1 LKDVLAFLNWYGI
14 ITLVGVFSLPIAFR
28 FFPRLA
34 SRGYAFLR
42 PLSLLIWGYS
52 FWMLGSLGIL
62 QNDLGGVLLGLGILV
77 ICSFVLLRGDTRNQI
92 KEWFNQSW
100 KTVVVVEV
108 VFFVFFAGWTIVRA
122 ANPEAAYTEKPME
135 LAFINSILQSD
146 SFPPPDPW
154 LSGYAISYYYF
165 GYILVSMLTRV
176 TGVASSVAFNLSS
189 SLWFGM
195 TAAAAYGVGHDLI
208 HAWQTR
214 KSKAGET
221 INDTTIKKIS
231 RSGGLLGPF
240 FLLLL
245 GNLEGLLEILYAKR
259 FFWTTAADGT
269 FTSRFWSWLQ
279 ILELNTA
286 PTQPASWLPNRSTGW
301 IWWRGS
307 RVIQD
312 VSMSGG
318 NIEVIDEFP
327 FFTYLLSDLHP
338 HLLAMPFCLLAIALA
353 LNLFLS
359 IEKKDVK
366 TWASFRWMPRW
377 ESWLTVLILG
387 SLAFLN
393 TWDFPIYV
401 GLFAVVIL
409 YKRIREAG
417 WYWGLA
423 WEFLLNGLVLGVT
436 GVVLFLPFYIGFQSQ
451 AGGILPS
458 LEYMTRGVNFWVM
471 FGIFL
476 SLLLIWLIY
485 TIRQKE
491 IPFSLVKGI
500 KFAAFCF
507 LSLFL
512 LSTLWGLIL
521 FNLSAIGENL
531 ASFSNATLGV
541 LGEKLSALVTNLP
554 DPKTFWDVQIFNL
567 FTLWGSKTI
576 SANATLTSV
585 GEKMIMGGQAFSG
598 LHGNYSVLAIIQE
611 SITRR
616 IVSPGAWLTLAVM
629 LTLVWGLLNGKKQPE
644 KVNTENEPSVVEQQ
658 QEPNIKIFV
667 LILTLIGLGLTIFP
681 EYFYLRD
688 QFGSRMNTIFKFYF
702 QAWMFWSI
710 AAAFA
715 SIELLAELKRWKL
728 VLFSVFWTGLIVAG
742 MAYPVVMLLNKT
754 SNFSPIVWTLDGNEY
769 ISRYNP
775 DDYLAFNW
783 LATQDYG
790 IVAEAVGGSYTDYA
804 RISTRSGFPT
814 VLGWPGHESQ
824 WRGGATE
831 MGSRAADISILY
843 ETQSADE
850 TLAIIQKYR
859 IQYVYVGNLELIQY
873 KVAREKFDALFDLI
887 YSNGSVTIYE
897 VPPHYGK

>member
-1 LKDVLAFLNWYGI
+1 MKDVLAFLNWYGI

-195 TAAAAYGVGHDLI
+195 TAAAVYGVVHDLI
-208 HAWQTR
+208 HALQTR

-221 INDTTIKKIS
+221 IKDTTIKKIS
-231 RSGGLLGPF
+231 RSGGLLGPL

-269 FTSRFWSWLQ
+269 LTSRFWSWLQ

-286 PTQPASWLPNRSTGW
+286 PTQPASWMPNRSTGW

-338 HLLAMPFCLLAIALA
+338 HLLAMPFCLLAIALV

-359 IEKKDVK
+359 IEKKDVH
-366 TWASFRWMPRW
+366 TWVSFRWMRRW

-409 YKRIREAG
+409 YKRIQEAG

-491 IPFSLVKGI
+491 IPFSPLKGI
-500 KFAAFCF
+500 RFAAYCF
-507 LSLFL
+507 LGLFL
-512 LSTLWGLIL
+512 LSTLWGLIIL
-521 FNLSAIGENL
+521 NLSTIGEKL
-531 ASFSNATLGV
+531 ATSANAFMATLGAKMV
-541 LGEKLSALVTNLP
+541 L
-554 DPKTFWDVQIFNL
+554 
-567 FTLWGSKTI
+567 
-576 SANATLTSV
+576 
-585 GEKMIMGGQAFSG
+585 GGQAFSG
-598 LHGNYSVLAIIQE
+598 LHGNYSVLAIVQE

-629 LTLVWGLLNGKKQPE
+629 VTLVWGLLNGRKQSKKI
-644 KVNTENEPSVVEQQ
+644 NTNDEPSVLGEQQ
-658 QEPNIKIFV
+658 APNIKIFV
-667 LILTLIGLGLTIFP
+667 LILAFFGLGLTIFP

-715 SIELLAELKRWKL
+715 SIELLTVLKRWKL

-843 ETQSADE
+843 ETPSADE
-850 TLAIIQKYR
+850 ALAIIQKYR
-859 IQYVYVGNLELIQY
+859 IQYIYVGNLELIQY

>member
-195 TAAAAYGVGHDLI
+195 TAAAVYGVVHDLI
-208 HAWQTR
+208 HALQTR

-221 INDTTIKKIS
+221 IKDTTIKKIS
-231 RSGGLLGPF
+231 RSGGLLGPL

-269 FTSRFWSWLQ
+269 LTSRFWSWLQ

-286 PTQPASWLPNRSTGW
+286 PTQPASWMPNRSTGW

-338 HLLAMPFCLLAIALA
+338 HLLAMPFCLLAIALV

-359 IEKKDVK
+359 IEKKDVH
-366 TWASFRWMPRW
+366 TWVSFRWMRRW

-409 YKRIREAG
+409 YKRIQEAG

-491 IPFSLVKGI
+491 IPFSPLKGI
-500 KFAAFCF
+500 RFAAYCF
-507 LSLFL
+507 LGLFL
-512 LSTLWGLIL
+512 LSTLWGLIIL
-521 FNLSAIGENL
+521 NLSTIGEKL
-531 ASFSNATLGV
+531 ATSANAFMATLGAKMV
-541 LGEKLSALVTNLP
+541 L
-554 DPKTFWDVQIFNL
+554 
-567 FTLWGSKTI
+567 
-576 SANATLTSV
+576 
-585 GEKMIMGGQAFSG
+585 GGQAFSG
-598 LHGNYSVLAIIQE
+598 LHGNYSVLAIVQE

-629 LTLVWGLLNGKKQPE
+629 VTLVWGLLNGRKQSKKI
-644 KVNTENEPSVVEQQ
+644 NTNDEPSVLGEQQ
-658 QEPNIKIFV
+658 APNIKIFV
-667 LILTLIGLGLTIFP
+667 LILAFFGLGLTIFP

-715 SIELLAELKRWKL
+715 SIELLTVLKRWKL

-843 ETQSADE
+843 ETPSADE
-850 TLAIIQKYR
+850 ALAIIQKYR
-859 IQYVYVGNLELIQY
+859 IQYIYVGNLELIQY

>member
-1 LKDVLAFLNWYGI
+1 MKDVLAFLNWYGI
-14 ITLVGVFSLPIAFR
+14 ITLIGAFSLPIAFR
-28 FFPRLA
+28 FLPRLA

-42 PLSLLIWGYS
+42 PISLLVWGYS
-52 FWMLGSLGIL
+52 FWLLGSLGIL
-62 QNDLGGVLLGLGILV
+62 QNDLGGVLLGLGVLV
-77 ICSFVLLRGDTRNQI
+77 ICSVVLLRGDI
-92 KEWFNQSW
+92 KEQLKVWFKHNW
-100 KTVVVVEV
+100 KTVLMVEV

-135 LAFINSILQSD
+135 LAFINSILQSN
-146 SFPPPDPW
+146 SFPPQDPW

-165 GYILVSMLTRV
+165 GYVLVSMITRV

-195 TAAAAYGVGHDLI
+195 TAAAVYGLVHDLL
-208 HAWQTR
+208 HSWQSRRSRSEVRITEKVVGR
-214 KSKAGET
+214 RA
-221 INDTTIKKIS
+221 

-259 FFWTTAADGT
+259 FFWTTASDGSL
-269 FTSRFWSWLQ
+269 TSQFWSWLS

-286 PTQPASWLPNRSTGW
+286 PSQPASWMPNRTTGW
-301 IWWRGS
+301 LWWRGS

-338 HLLAMPFCLLAIALA
+338 HLLAMPICLLALAMA
-353 LNLFLS
+353 LNLFLT
-359 IEKKDVK
+359 IGKKELPFPI
-366 TWASFRWMPRW
+366 SFSWVRRW

-401 GLFAVVIL
+401 GLFVVVVL
-409 YKRIREAG
+409 YKRIQESG
-417 WYWGLA
+417 WFWA
-423 WEFLLNGLVLGVT
+423 RVWEFLLNGVLLGIA

-458 LEYMTRGVNFWVM
+458 LEYMTRGINFWIM

-476 SLLLIWLIY
+476 SFMLIWLVF
-485 TIRQKE
+485 TVKQKE
-491 IPFSLVKGI
+491 IPFSLIKGI
-500 KFAAFCF
+500 KFAVFCF
-507 LSLFL
+507 LGLFL
-512 LSTLWGLIL
+512 LSTLWGLIVL
-521 FNLSAIGENL
+521 NLSTFGESL
-531 ASFSNATLGV
+531 STSSNTTVAALGARMV
-541 LGEKLSALVTNLP
+541 
-554 DPKTFWDVQIFNL
+554 
-567 FTLWGSKTI
+567 
-576 SANATLTSV
+576 
-585 GEKMIMGGQAFSG
+585 MGGQAFSG
-598 LHGNYSVLAIIQE
+598 SHGNYSVLAILQE

-616 IVSPGAWLTLAVM
+616 IVSPGAWLTLAG
-629 LTLVWGLLNGKKQPE
+629 LLAIVWGLLAGKKQ
-644 KVNTENEPSVVEQQ
+644 SVDSDVEDVLSGGSDS

-667 LILTLIGLGLTIFP
+667 LILILFGLGLTIFP

-715 SIELLAELKRWKL
+715 SIELLTVLQRWKFAA
-728 VLFSVFWTGLIVAG
+728 FSVFWAALIMAG

-769 ISRYNP
+769 IARYNP

-790 IVAEAVGGSYTDYA
+790 IVVEAVGGSYTDYA

-831 MGSRAADISILY
+831 MGSRATDISTLY
-843 ETQSADE
+843 ETSSVDE
-850 TLAIIQKYR
+850 TLAIIQKYKIR
-859 IQYVYVGNLELIQY
+859 YIYLGNLELMQY
-873 KVAREKFDALFDLI
+873 KVAREKFDGLFDLI

-897 VPPHYGK
+897 VPLHYGN

>member
-1 LKDVLAFLNWYGI
+1 MKDVLAFLNWYGI

-42 PLSLLIWGYS
+42 PLSLLLWGYS
-52 FWMLGSLGIL
+52 FWILGSLGIL
-62 QNDLGGVLLGLGILV
+62 QNDLGGVLLGLGVLV
-77 ICSFVLLRGDTRNQI
+77 VTSLVLLRGET
-92 KEWFNQSW
+92 KEQLVEWCKHNW

-146 SFPPPDPW
+146 SFPPQDPW

-165 GYILVSMLTRV
+165 GYVLVSMLTRV

-195 TAAAAYGVGHDLI
+195 TAAAVYGVLHDLI

-214 KSKAGET
+214 RSRTEATISDKA
-221 INDTTIKKIS
+221 IKKLS
-231 RSGGLLGPF
+231 RSGGILGPI
-240 FLLLL
+240 FLLVL
-245 GNLEGLLEILYAKR
+245 GNLEGFLEILYAKR
-259 FFWTTAADGT
+259 FFWTVGADGSL
-269 FTSRFWSWLQ
+269 TSRFWSWLS
-279 ILELNTA
+279 ILELNIA
-286 PTQPASWLPNRSTGW
+286 PTQPISWMPNRTTGW
-301 IWWRGS
+301 MWWRGS

-338 HLLAMPFCLLAIALA
+338 HLLAMPFCLLALAMA
-353 LNLFLS
+353 LNLFLT
-359 IEKKDVK
+359 IGTKEFPFPI
-366 TWASFRWMPRW
+366 SFSWLRRW

-401 GLFAVVIL
+401 GLYVVVVL
-409 YKRIREAG
+409 YKRIQEAG
-417 WYWGLA
+417 WSRA
-423 WEFLLNGLVLGVT
+423 RVWEFLLNGLVLGVA
-436 GVVLFLPFYIGFQSQ
+436 GVVPFLPFYIGFQSQ

-476 SLLLIWLIY
+476 SLMLTWLVF

-500 KFAAFCF
+500 KFATFCF
-507 LSLFL
+507 LGLFL
-512 LSTLWGLIL
+512 LSTLWGIIL
-521 FNLSAIGENL
+521 LNLSIYGEFL
-531 ASFSNATLGV
+531 STSSNASMAALG
-541 LGEKLSALVTNLP
+541 A
-554 DPKTFWDVQIFNL
+554 
-567 FTLWGSKTI
+567 
-576 SANATLTSV
+576 
-585 GEKMIMGGQAFSG
+585 KMVFGGQAFSG
-598 LHGNYSVLAIIQE
+598 SHGNYSTVAIIQE

-616 IVSPGAWLTLAVM
+616 IVSPGAWLTLSA
-629 LTLVWGLLNGKKQPE
+629 LLALVWGLLVGRKQSAE
-644 KVNTENEPSVVEQQ
+644 VDVDNKSSDGGDLH
-658 QEPNIKIFV
+658 EPNIKVFV
-667 LILTLIGLGLTIFP
+667 LILILFGLGLTIFP

-715 SIELLAELKRWKL
+715 SIELLAVLKRWKFAF
-728 VLFSVFWTGLIVAG
+728 FSVFWIGLLMAG

-769 ISRYNP
+769 IARYNP

-783 LATQDYG
+783 LAVQDFG

-804 RISTRSGFPT
+804 RISTRSGLPT

-831 MGSRAADISILY
+831 LDSREGDISVLY
-843 ETQSADE
+843 ETTSADE
-850 TLAIIQKYR
+850 ALAIIQKYKIR
-859 IQYVYVGNLELIQY
+859 YIYLGNLELMQY
-873 KVAREKFDALFDLI
+873 EVASEKFDETLDLI

-897 VPPHYGK
+897 VPPNYGN

>member
-1 LKDVLAFLNWYGI
+1 MNWYGI

-42 PLSLLIWGYS
+42 PLSLLVWGYS
-52 FWMLGSLGIL
+52 FWILGSLGIL
-62 QNDLGGVLLGLGILV
+62 QNDLGGVILGLGVLV
-77 ICSFVLLRGDTRNQI
+77 ICSLILLRGNTRTLL
-92 KEWFNQSW
+92 KEWFKLNW
-100 KTVVVVEV
+100 KTAVVVEV
-108 VFFVFFAGWTIVRA
+108 VFFVFFAGWTVVRA

-135 LAFINSILQSD
+135 LAFVNSILQSD
-146 SFPPPDPW
+146 SFPPQDPW

-165 GYILVSMLTRV
+165 GYVLVSMLTRV

-195 TAAAAYGVGHDLI
+195 TAAAVYGVLHDLI
-208 HAWQTR
+208 HAWQAR
-214 KSKAGET
+214 KSRSEVT
-221 INDTTIKKIS
+221 ITDKTIKKVA
-231 RSGGLLGPF
+231 RSGAILGPF

-259 FFWTTAADGT
+259 FFWTTGADGSL
-269 FTSRFWSWLQ
+269 TSRFWSWLS
-279 ILELNTA
+279 ILELNIA
-286 PTQPASWLPNRSTGW
+286 PIEPISWMPNRTTGW
-301 IWWRGS
+301 LWWRGS

-312 VSMSGG
+312 ISMSGG

-338 HLLAMPFCLLAIALA
+338 HLLAMPFCLLALA
-353 LNLFLS
+353 MAINLFLT
-359 IEKKDVK
+359 IEKKEFPFPI
-366 TWASFRWMPRW
+366 SFSWLRRW

-401 GLFAVVIL
+401 GLFVVVVL
-409 YKRIREAG
+409 YKRIQEAG
-417 WYWGLA
+417 WSRA
-423 WEFLLNGLVLGVT
+423 RVWEFLLNGIVLGVA

-458 LEYMTRGVNFWVM
+458 LEYMTRGINFWIM

-476 SLLLIWLIY
+476 SLILIWLVF

-491 IPFSLVKGI
+491 IPFSPMKGI

-507 LSLFL
+507 LGLFL
-512 LSTLWGLIL
+512 LSTLWGLIIL
-521 FNLSAIGENL
+521 NLSTLGENL
-531 ASFSNATLGV
+531 STSSNAFLAELG
-541 LGEKLSALVTNLP
+541 T
-554 DPKTFWDVQIFNL
+554 
-567 FTLWGSKTI
+567 
-576 SANATLTSV
+576 
-585 GEKMIMGGQAFSG
+585 KMVMGGQAFSG
-598 LHGNYSVLAIIQE
+598 SHGNYSVLAIIQE

-616 IVSPGAWLTLAVM
+616 IVSPGAWLTLAG
-629 LTLVWGLLNGKKQPE
+629 LLAIVWGLLAGKK
-644 KVNTENEPSVVEQQ
+644 TSVGVDAEVESPDIEHQR
-658 QEPNIKIFV
+658 EPNIKIFI
-667 LILTLIGLGLTIFP
+667 LILILFGLGLTIFP

-688 QFGSRMNTIFKFYF
+688 QFGTRMNTIFKFYF

-715 SIELLAELKRWKL
+715 SIEVLAALKRWKFA
-728 VLFSVFWTGLIVAG
+728 LFSVFWTALILAG

-754 SNFSPIVWTLDGNEY
+754 SQFSPMVWTLDGNEY
-769 ISRYNP
+769 LSRSNP

-783 LATQDYG
+783 LGTKEKG
-790 IVAEAVGGSYTDYA
+790 IIAEAVGGSYTDYA

-824 WRGGATE
+824 WRGGAEE
-831 MGSRAADISILY
+831 MGNRAGDISTLY
-843 ETQSADE
+843 ETTSADE
-850 TLAIIQKYR
+850 AMTIIQKYKIR
-859 IQYVYVGNLELIQY
+859 YIYLGNLELIQY

-897 VPPHYGK
+897 VPANYGK

>member
-1 LKDVLAFLNWYGI
+1 MKDVLAFLNWYGI
-14 ITLVGVFSLPIAFR
+14 ITIVGVFSLPIAFR
-28 FFPRLA
+28 FLPRLA

-52 FWMLGSLGIL
+52 FWILGSLGIL
-62 QNDLGGVLLGLGILV
+62 QNDLGGVLLGLGVLV
-77 ICSFVLLRGDTRNQI
+77 ICSLVLLRGETREQL
-92 KEWFNQSW
+92 KEWFKHNW
-100 KTVVVVEV
+100 KTVIVVEV
-108 VFFVFFAGWTIVRA
+108 VFFVFFAGWTVVRA

-135 LAFINSILQSD
+135 LAFINSILKSE
-146 SFPPPDPW
+146 SFPPQDPW

-165 GYILVSMLTRV
+165 GYVLVSMLTRV
-176 TGVASSVAFNLSS
+176 TGVASAVAFNLSS

-195 TAAAAYGVGHDLI
+195 TAAAVYGVLHDLI
-208 HAWQTR
+208 HAWQTH
-214 KSKAGET
+214 KSRSDATITDKA
-221 INDTTIKKIS
+221 IKKLA
-231 RSGGLLGPF
+231 RSGGLLGSF

-259 FFWTTAADGT
+259 FFWTTAADVSL
-269 FTSRFWSWLQ
+269 TSRFWSWLS

-286 PTQPASWLPNRSTGW
+286 PIEPISWMPNRTAGW
-301 IWWRGS
+301 LWWRGS

-312 VSMSGG
+312 MSMNGG

-338 HLLAMPFCLLAIALA
+338 HLLAMPICLLALAMA
-353 LNLFLS
+353 LNLFLT
-359 IEKKDVK
+359 IGKKESPFPI
-366 TWASFRWMPRW
+366 SFSWLRRW

-401 GLFAVVIL
+401 GLSVVVAL
-409 YKRIREAG
+409 YKRIQEAG
-417 WYWGLA
+417 WSRA
-423 WEFLLNGLVLGVT
+423 RVWEFLLNGIMLGVA
-436 GVVLFLPFYIGFQSQ
+436 GVILFLPFYIGFQSQ

-458 LEYMTRGVNFWVM
+458 LEYMTRGINFWIM

-476 SLLLIWLIY
+476 SLLLIWLVF
-485 TIRQKE
+485 TMRQKE
-491 IPFSLVKGI
+491 IRFSFAKGI

-507 LSLFL
+507 LGLFL

-521 FNLSAIGENL
+521 FNLAGMGESL
-531 ASFSNATLGV
+531 AAFSNATLGG
-541 LGEKLSALVTNLP
+541 LEAKFSTLVSDLP
-554 DPKTFWDVQIFNL
+554 NTKTFWDTQLFNL
-567 FTLWGSKTI
+567 YTLWGN
-576 SANATLTSV
+576 NAVSLNASLTAV
-585 GEKMIMGGQAFSG
+585 GDKMVMGGQAFSG
-598 LHGNYSVLAIIQE
+598 SHGNYSVLAIIQE
-611 SITRR
+611 SIIRR
-616 IVSPGAWLTLAVM
+616 IVSPGAWLTLAAL
-629 LTLVWGLLNGKKQPE
+629 LTLVWGLLVGHNTPIEAEVE
-644 KVNTENEPSVVEQQ
+644 KESSVGVEL
-658 QEPNIKIFV
+658 QEPNVKIFV
-667 LILTLIGLGLTIFP
+667 LILVLFGLGLTIFP

-715 SIELLAELKRWKL
+715 SVELLAALKRWKFA
-728 VLFSVFWTGLIVAG
+728 VFSVFWTGLIVAG
-742 MAYPVVMLLNKT
+742 LVYPVVMLINKT

-804 RISTRSGFPT
+804 RISTRSGLPT

-831 MGSRAADISILY
+831 MGSRAGDVSTLY
-843 ETQSADE
+843 ETTSTDE
-850 TLAIIQKYR
+850 ALVIIQKYKVR
-859 IQYVYVGNLELIQY
+859 YIYLGNLELTQY
-873 KVAREKFDALFDLI
+873 KVAREKFDEILDLI

-897 VPPHYGK
+897 VPPNYGN

>member
-1 LKDVLAFLNWYGI
+1 MKDVLAFLNWYGI
-14 ITLVGVFSLPIAFR
+14 IMLVGVFSLPIAFR

-62 QNDLGGVLLGLGILV
+62 QNDLGGVLLGLGVLV
-77 ICSFVLLRGDTRNQI
+77 ISSLVLLRGETKGQLR
-92 KEWFNQSW
+92 EWFKRSW

-135 LAFINSILQSD
+135 LAFINSILQSG
-146 SFPPPDPW
+146 SFPPQDPW

-165 GYILVSMLTRV
+165 GYVLVSMLTRV

-195 TAAAAYGVGHDLI
+195 TAAAVYGVVHDLI
-208 HAWQTR
+208 HAWQSR
-214 KSKAGET
+214 QSKTE
-221 INDTTIKKIS
+221 TTITEKVMKN
-231 RSGGLLGPF
+231 RARFGGLLGPF

-245 GNLEGLLEILYAKR
+245 GNLEGFLEILYAKR
-259 FFWTTAADGT
+259 FFWTTAADGSL
-269 FTSRFWSWLQ
+269 TSRFWSWLS

-286 PTQPASWLPNRSTGW
+286 PTQPASWMPNRTVGW
-301 IWWRGS
+301 LWWRGS

-312 VSMSGG
+312 VSMNGG

-338 HLLAMPFCLLAIALA
+338 HLLAMPFCLLALA
-353 LNLFLS
+353 VAMNLFLS
-359 IEKKDVK
+359 IEKKNIIPWV
-366 TWASFRWMPRW
+366 SFRWMRRW
-377 ESWLTVLILG
+377 ESWLTILVLG

-401 GLFAVVIL
+401 GLFVVVIL
-409 YKRIREAG
+409 YKRIQEAG
-417 WYWGLA
+417 WSSA
-423 WEFLLNGLVLGVT
+423 RVWEFLLNGLVLGVA

-471 FGIFL
+471 FGVFL
-476 SLLLIWLIY
+476 SLLLVWLVF

-491 IPFSLVKGI
+491 IPFTLVKGI
-500 KFAAFCF
+500 KFATFCF
-507 LSLFL
+507 LGLFL
-512 LSTLWGLIL
+512 LSTLWGLIVL
-521 FNLSAIGENL
+521 NLSTFGENL
-531 ASFSNATLGV
+531 STSSNVPLAALG
-541 LGEKLSALVTNLP
+541 A
-554 DPKTFWDVQIFNL
+554 
-567 FTLWGSKTI
+567 
-576 SANATLTSV
+576 
-585 GEKMIMGGQAFSG
+585 KMVMGGQAFSG
-598 LHGNYSVLAIIQE
+598 SHGNYSAFAIIQE

-616 IVSPGAWLTLAVM
+616 IVSPGTWLTLAGL
-629 LTLVWGLLNGKKQPE
+629 LTLVWGLLARKKL
-644 KVNTENEPSVVEQQ
+644 SVETDVEIESSDEAEL

-667 LILTLIGLGLTIFP
+667 LILILFGLGLTIFP

-702 QAWMFWSI
+702 QAWLFWSI
-710 AAAFA
+710 GAAFA
-715 SIELLAELKRWKL
+715 SIELLAVLKRWRFA
-728 VLFSVFWTGLIVAG
+728 LFSVFWTVLVVAG

-769 ISRYNP
+769 IARYNP

-783 LATQDYG
+783 LATKDYG
-790 IVAEAVGGSYTDYA
+790 IVVEAVGGSYTDYA

-831 MGSRAADISILY
+831 MGSRAADISTLY
-843 ETQSADE
+843 ETPSADE
-850 TLAIIQKYR
+850 TLSIIQKYKIR
-859 IQYVYVGNLELIQY
+859 YIYLGNLELIQY
-873 KVAREKFDALFDLI
+873 KVAREKFDTLFDLI
-887 YSNGSVTIYE
+887 YSNGSATIYE
-897 VPPHYGK
+897 VPPHYGN